1 MRKEMTDTSI
11 LRNRKPVRQK
21 ERNFDDIESSEDP
34 VREVLDAVL
43 DHRAANRIKNGRA
56 ARPTR
61 GMLAIHTL
69 PQGDSGARIAREDG
83 FGFVCE
89 WTGFRLTRGNN

>member
-1 MRKEMTDTSI
+1 
-11 LRNRKPVRQK
+11 VRRK

-56 ARPTR
+56 AGPTR

-69 PQGDSGARIAREDG
+69 PQGDSGAGSLAKMDLVLSADG
-83 FGFVCE
+83 PASA
-89 WTGFRLTRGNN
+89 